1 MCTTDTHTREPSQS
15 ALFNFQSLL
24 VVIILTICTCAY
36 IHAQMPSLLDGHKKG
51 LSGTFWKAAR
61 IGERLSPW
69 VSGCCLALGVYTL
82 FN

>member
-1 MCTTDTHTREPSQS
+1 MKQS

-24 VVIILTICTCAY
+24 VVIVLVICTCTY
-36 IHAQMPSLLDGHKKG
+36 LHAQIPSLLDARKKG

-69 VSGCCLALGVYTL
+69 VSASCLILGVYNL